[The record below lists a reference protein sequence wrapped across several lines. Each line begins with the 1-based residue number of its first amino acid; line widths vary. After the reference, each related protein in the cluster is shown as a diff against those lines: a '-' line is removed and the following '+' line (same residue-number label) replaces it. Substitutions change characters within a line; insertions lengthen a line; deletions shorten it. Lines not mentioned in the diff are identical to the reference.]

1 MFTVSVRIAAP
12 RSPTIT
18 NRMRS
23 APIMSLRR
31 SIRSASAPVNNEKT
45 SHGKREAM
53 VTPAM
58 STGSRVR
65 IAASNGNAVRNI
77 PSPALD
83 TITDS
88 QTDRKLLPIE
98 RLAAMTYETLMRMK
112 CAPRCSNAAASA
124 MENASTVV
132 TSTAF
137 QPNPRAIAEGS
148 CEETST
154 PMRGA

>member
-1 MFTVSVRIAAP
+1 MSVRIAAP
-12 RSPTIT
+12 SSPTIT

-31 SIRSASAPVNNEKT
+31 SMRSASAPVNNEKT
-45 SHGKREAM
+45 SQGKRDAM

-65 IAASNGNAVRNI
+65 IAASSGNAVRNM

-98 RLAAMTYETLMRMK
+98 RLVAITYETLMRMK
-112 CAPRCSNAAASA
+112 CAPRCLKALASSI
-124 MENASTVV
+124 ENASTVV
-132 TSTAF
+132 ISAAF

-148 CEETST
+148 CDETST
-154 PMRGA
+154 PIRGA